1 MRIAFFVAEYP
12 NPSETFITRQIAGMR
27 ALGHDVTILAGRLR
41 APLDDVRREGVTV
54 RMVRDSR
61 VGLAALSVHLRG
73 ALTSLLHWK
82 RIAVMARGAAM
93 GSLMPAADLLS
104 CPAHLGSYDAIVAH
118 FGPTGVRAA
127 ALRDAGVL
135 SGPLA
140 VIFHGKDMSD
150 HWTLKRYL
158 PFYRRLFRSAE
169 LLLPISRLWRE
180 RLLEWGA
187 PAGKIKLLRMGVDL
201 DRIDSMPFQRPLGVP
216 LRVLSVARLVEK
228 KGLEYAIAGVKQ
240 ADANIAY
247 RIIGYGPLQDALA
260 KQAAAAGNSVKLLG
274 GKSHSEVFNELRA
287 ADVFLLPSVVA
298 EDGDMEGIPVA
309 LMEAMAM
316 GVIVLAT
323 RHSGIPELIEPETEG
338 LLVPERNSEEIA
350 EALDRIADGTLDLQA
365 VRSAARAKVRREF
378 NNAVLD
384 HELEA
389 LLASL
394 RSFTADQGIEQPA
407 AAAA

>member
-1 MRIAFFVAEYP
+1 MKIAFFVAEYP
-12 NPSETFITRQIAGMR
+12 NPSETFIARQIAGMR
-27 ALGHDVTILAGRLR
+27 ALGHEVTILAGQLR
-41 APLDDVRREGVTV
+41 APAEDVRREGVAV
-54 RMVRDSR
+54 RLVRDAQT
-61 VGLAALSVHLRG
+61 GGAALPVRLRG
-73 ALTSLLHWK
+73 ALGSLLHWK
-82 RIAVMARGAAM
+82 RIAVMVRGAAM
-93 GSLMPAADLLS
+93 GSLMPAADLLG

-127 ALRDAGVL
+127 ALRDAGML

-150 HWTLKRYL
+150 RWTLKRYL
-158 PFYRRLFRSAE
+158 PFYRRLFQSAE
-169 LLLPISRLWRE
+169 LLLPISRLWRG

-201 DRIDSMPFQRPLGVP
+201 DRIDSMPNDRLLGAP

-228 KGLEYAIAGVKQ
+228 KGLQYAIEGVKEAR
-240 ADANIAY
+240 ADIEY
-247 RIIGYGPLQDALA
+247 RIIGYGPLQDALTQ
-260 KQAAAAGNSVKLLG
+260 QAAAPGNSVQLLG
-274 GKSHSEVFNELRA
+274 RKSHTEVFEELRA

-316 GVIVLAT
+316 GVLVLAT
-323 RHSGIPELIEPETEG
+323 RHSGIPELIEAEIEG
-338 LLVPERNSEEIA
+338 LLVPERDGPAIA
-350 EALDRIADGTLDLQA
+350 QALDQIANGVLDLQA
-365 VRSAARAKVRREF
+365 VRSAARAKVRRDF

-394 RSFTADQGIEQPA
+394 PPFVADQGIEQPA
-407 AAAA
+407 IAPA